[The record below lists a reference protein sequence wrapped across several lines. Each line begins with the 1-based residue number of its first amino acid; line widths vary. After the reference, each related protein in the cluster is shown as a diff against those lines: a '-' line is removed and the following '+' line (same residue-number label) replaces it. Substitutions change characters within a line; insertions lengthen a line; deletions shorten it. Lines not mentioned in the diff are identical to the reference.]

1 MLSHRSLSSV
11 IMIKKKENWPLFI
24 LHTENDMRPL
34 YRFLHISDGQI
45 IWKIPEQFSCQNVF
59 CEVVPTI

>member
-1 MLSHRSLSSV
+1 MLSHHSLSSV
-11 IMIKKKENWPLFI
+11 IMVKRRPLFI

-45 IWKIPEQFSCQNVF
+45 IWEIP
-59 CEVVPTI
+59 